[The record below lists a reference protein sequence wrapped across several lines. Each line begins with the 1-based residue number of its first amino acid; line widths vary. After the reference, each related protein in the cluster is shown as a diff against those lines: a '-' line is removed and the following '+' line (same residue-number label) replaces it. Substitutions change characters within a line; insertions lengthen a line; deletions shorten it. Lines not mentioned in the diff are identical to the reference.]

1 MTPVGLAPKVKVFEV
16 VGIFDSGMYEF
27 DSNLTYI
34 TLKGAQDFFNL
45 GGSVTGIDIK
55 IDDIYKAE
63 VVADDITEFLG
74 LPFFARDWMKMNRN
88 LFSALKLE
96 KIAMFIILILIIFV
110 AAFNII
116 STLIMIV
123 MEKSR
128 EIAILKSMGATN
140 KGIMNIFMSQGI
152 IIGFA
157 GTVLGIIAGYS
168 VCYLLKTYQFIT
180 LPSDIYYG
188 LTHLPVKMKASDFL
202 LVSASALMISLL
214 ATIYPSWQAAR
225 LDPIEPLRYE

>member
-96 KIAMFIILILIIFV
+96 KIAMFIILILII
-110 AAFNII
+110 
-116 STLIMIV
+116 TD
-123 MEKSR
+123 
-128 EIAILKSMGATN
+128 
-140 KGIMNIFMSQGI
+140 
-152 IIGFA
+152 
-157 GTVLGIIAGYS
+157 
-168 VCYLLKTYQFIT
+168 C
-180 LPSDIYYG
+180 P
-188 LTHLPVKMKASDFL
+188 
-202 LVSASALMISLL
+202 
-214 ATIYPSWQAAR
+214 
-225 LDPIEPLRYE
+225 